1 MRRHILAAAG
11 ALALSAILP
20 FTASAQAVRGVTDT
34 EIVIGTY
41 TDLSGVTVAWGVN
54 NSNAIRMAFEEINAK
69 GGIHGRKIRYILE
82 DNQYQVP
89 RSIQAANKLIN
100 RDNVFLLIANG
111 GTPMNN
117 AVMPD
122 QLSKGVPNM
131 FPLTSARSMY
141 EPYHRLKFGLASSYY
156 DQMRSAVKLLAE
168 RGRKKICA
176 MYQDTD
182 FGRDVMDG
190 ARDQLKAMNMSL
202 AAETAHKPT
211 DADFSASVAKLKDA
225 GCDAILLGTIVRDT
239 NQIVAA
245 VRKTGWDVPIM
256 AQVAAY
262 DSAVAEVPGG
272 VTEGIECMTSV
283 LFVGKDDPRPAGL
296 PEELPR
302 QVRPRTQLRRPDRLF
317 RRPGADPGPAE
328 RRPQSHAGQLH
339 RRHGEHQELRRHLRL
354 AVDELR
360 PQHPPG
366 LQQELRGGGEERQV
380 GAVAQGADRLLIPGP
395 SGTGRPRGNAGSF
408 CFMTITCH
416 LHNASSSGIII
427 SISIIIIHTH
437 SDDSTPSSCRH
448 FISILKQHGATP
460 RLRSLPRHRDTHA
473 TMRASPP

>member
-11 ALALSAILP
+11 ALALSAVLP
-20 FTASAQAVRGVTDT
+20 FSANAQAVRGVTDT

-54 NSNAIRMAFEEINAK
+54 NSNAIRLAFDEINAK

-122 QLSKGVPNM
+122 QLAKGVPNM

-245 VRKTGWDVPIM
+245 VRKTGWDVPLM

-272 VTEGIECMTSV
+272 VTEGMECMTSV
-283 LFVGKDDPRPAGL
+283 LFVGKDDPRPAVQTFLKSYREKFGRD
-296 PEELPR
+296 PNFAAQIGYSAA
-302 QVRPRTQLRRPDRLF
+302 QVLIQ
-317 RRPGADPGPAE
+317 
-328 RRPQSHAGQLH
+328 
-339 RRHGEHQELRRHLRL
+339 
-354 AVDELR
+354 
-360 PQHPPG
+360 G
-366 LQQELRGGGEERQV
+366 LQ
-380 GAVAQGADRLLIPGP
+380 
-395 SGTGRPRGNAGSF
+395 NAGRNLTLDSF
-408 CFMTITCH
+408 IAGME
-416 LHNASSSGIII
+416 
-427 SISIIIIHTH
+427 SIKNF
-437 SDDSTPSSCRH
+437 DDIFGSPSMSYGPNIRQG
-448 FISILKQHGATP
+448 SNKSYVAVVKNGKWEQSLKEPIGY
-460 RLRSLPRHRDTHA
+460 
-473 TMRASPP
+473 

>member
-11 ALALSAILP
+11 ALALSAVLP
-20 FTASAQAVRGVTDT
+20 FSANAQAVRGVTDT

-54 NSNAIRMAFEEINAK
+54 NSNAIRLAFDEINAK

-245 VRKTGWDVPIM
+245 VRKTGWDVPLM

-272 VTEGIECMTSV
+272 VTEGMECMTSV
-283 LFVGKDDPRPAGL
+283 LFVGKDDPRPAVQTFLKSYREKFGRD
-296 PEELPR
+296 PNFAAQIGYSAA
-302 QVRPRTQLRRPDRLF
+302 QVLIQ
-317 RRPGADPGPAE
+317 
-328 RRPQSHAGQLH
+328 
-339 RRHGEHQELRRHLRL
+339 
-354 AVDELR
+354 
-360 PQHPPG
+360 G
-366 LQQELRGGGEERQV
+366 LQ
-380 GAVAQGADRLLIPGP
+380 
-395 SGTGRPRGNAGSF
+395 NAGRNLTLDSF
-408 CFMTITCH
+408 IAGTE
-416 LHNASSSGIII
+416 
-427 SISIIIIHTH
+427 SIKNF
-437 SDDSTPSSCRH
+437 DDIFGSPSMSYGPNIRQG
-448 FISILKQHGATP
+448 SNKSYVAVVKNGKWEQSLKEPIGY
-460 RLRSLPRHRDTHA
+460 
-473 TMRASPP
+473 